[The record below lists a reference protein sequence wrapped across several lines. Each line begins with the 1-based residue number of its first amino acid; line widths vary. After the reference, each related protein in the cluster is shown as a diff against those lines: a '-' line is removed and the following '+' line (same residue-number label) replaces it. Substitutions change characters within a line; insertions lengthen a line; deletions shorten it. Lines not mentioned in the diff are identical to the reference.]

1 MNNQPHIIQV
11 NITEDKSNSSI
22 PKQMTKGLDARK
34 LVDLLLLLIGEKKPS
49 YDGFY
54 DRGSMIV

>member
-22 PKQMTKGLDARK
+22 PEQMTKGLNARK
-34 LVDLLLLLIGEKKPS
+34 LVDLLLFLTGKKKSS

-54 DRGSMIV
+54 DRESMIV

>member
-34 LVDLLLLLIGEKKPS
+34 LVDLLLFLTGKTSLLMTAFMTEE
-49 YDGFY
+49 
-54 DRGSMIV
+54 V

>member
-22 PKQMTKGLDARK
+22 PEQMTKGLDARK
-34 LVDLLLLLIGEKKPS
+34 LVDLLLFLTGKTSLLMTAFMTEE
-49 YDGFY
+49 
-54 DRGSMIV
+54 V

>member
-22 PKQMTKGLDARK
+22 PEQMTKALDARK
-34 LVDLLLLLIGEKKPS
+34 LVDLLLLLAGKEKS
-49 YDGFY
+49 F
-54 DRGSMIV
+54 

>member
-22 PKQMTKGLDARK
+22 PEQMTKGLDARK
-34 LVDLLLLLIGEKKPS
+34 LVDLLLFLTGKTSLLMTAFMTEK
-49 YDGFY
+49 
-54 DRGSMIV
+54 V